1 MLPKLLE
8 VFKKNTMYT
17 VRLCLKTQEVKAFKV
32 KYKIMLYII
41 KHLLWKLLRGDMNY
55 LNLII

>member
-41 KHLLWKLLRGDMNY
+41 KHLL
-55 LNLII
+55 